1 MDDTDKV
8 GTPQLAGETKRG
20 EGIGRPDQ
28 FTTDELFHGANE
40 ILITHRDALYR
51 LKITRQGK
59 LVLNK

>member
-1 MDDTDKV
+1 MGELDKAEAAR
-8 GTPQLAGETKRG
+8 PEAHLRS
-20 EGIGRPDQ
+20 EGGRRDR

-40 ILITHRDALYR
+40 IVIAYRDAVYR